1 MRTVSLVAVAVL
13 AVACTGNGDGAP
25 AGRLVV
31 TGPDGA
37 LTLVDP
43 QGGEP
48 EVLSEGSRGAVPVQA
63 TASPDGE
70 TLVWSDVAPDGET
83 PVLKVHDQAGTRE
96 LESPT
101 VPFYYA
107 FAPAGVTVAALG
119 NDPEGAGV
127 ALLIIDLG
135 RDSVELVDVG
145 QPYYLDWAPDGA
157 RFAVHIGAD
166 VLALVDHDGQ
176 RTGVAARAGPFS
188 APAWTDDGRIVAVV
202 ATDQVTA
209 SAASLQTA
217 TFNVTLIDPDN
228 GSTEMIADVEEAVAF
243 EVAGD
248 RIAVLEGDSG
258 VGPLT
263 VLTVDGSESVEVAR
277 DVVAFEWSPGGDVL
291 LFYTLAEATFVPHV
305 WDGEE
310 VTDYPGFVPTPI
322 LLTQYLPFWAQYTR
336 TITQW
341 SPDSSAFAYA
351 AVPEGGEDGEGTVW
365 VQPLQGDAEEMGSGE
380 MVIWTP

>member
-1 MRTVSLVAVAVL
+1 MRTAFLVAVAAL
-13 AVACTGNGDGAP
+13 AVACTGNGGGEL
-25 AGRLVV
+25 AGRLVI
-31 TGPDGA
+31 TGPGGA

-43 QGGEP
+43 RGGEP
-48 EVLSEGSRGAVPVQA
+48 EVLSEGSRRAVPVQA

-70 TLVWSDVAPDGET
+70 TLVWSDVALDGET
-83 PVLKVHDQAGTRE
+83 PVLKVRDQVGIRE

-101 VPFYYA
+101 VPFFYA
-107 FAPAGVTVAALG
+107 FAPGGVTVAALG

-176 RTGVAARAGPFS
+176 RTGLAARAGPFS
-188 APAWTDDGRIVAVV
+188 APAWTGDGRIVAVV
-202 ATDQVTA
+202 ATEQVTA
-209 SAASLQTA
+209 AAVSFQTA
-217 TFNVTLIDPDN
+217 TFNLTIIDPDE
-228 GSTEMIADVEEAVAF
+228 GTTEMIAEVEEAVAF

-248 RIAVLEGDSG
+248 RIAMLEGDSG
-258 VGPLT
+258 VGPLA
-263 VLTVDGSESVEVAR
+263 VLNVDGSESVDVA
-277 DVVAFEWSPGGDVL
+277 DGVVAFEWSPHGEAL

-305 WDGEE
+305 WNGAE
-310 VTDYPGFVPTPI
+310 VTDYPGFIPTPM

-336 TITQW
+336 TVTQW

-351 AVPEGGEDGEGTVW
+351 AVPQEGEDGEGTVW
-365 VQPLQGDAEEMGSGE
+365 VQPLQGEAEEMGSGE
-380 MVIWTP
+380 MVIWMP